1 MLYKIGSG
9 SWSSSIP
16 TGKNAGD
23 YTIYYK
29 A

>member
-1 MLYKIGSG
+1 MLYKVGSG

-16 TGKNAGD
+16 KGKNAGD
-23 YTIYYK
+23 YTVYYK